1 MRLRDSG
8 WVLLACALLGCERRP
23 QGGAVSSPAVPSADA
38 GVLLIGM
45 VGSLTGPEAHFGLGT
60 RDGVQLAIEEANQ
73 DGGVAG
79 RVLVLRAYDAQ
90 SKPEEAAA
98 AAVRL
103 VKSDKAVLVIGEN
116 ASSNTLAMAPAVAGA
131 SVPLISPSATN
142 PRVTVEGGPYV
153 FRVCFVDSFQGE
165 AMAGFARRDL
175 QLSRLAILT
184 DAKSDYSIGLADVFR
199 RKFREL
205 GGQVT
210 AEESYAKGDT
220 DFRALLTRVKST
232 RPEAIF
238 IPGYYSDAG
247 PIARQAR
254 ELGIE
259 AVLLGADGWDSGGK
273 LSELGGTAVEGSY
286 YSTHFSPDN
295 PALTVQEFLKTY
307 RARFGQLPDALSALG
322 YDAARVGIAALR
334 VSGGAG
340 GDALRGAIA
349 ATRDF
354 PGVTGRLSF
363 DADRNVVKSAV
374 VVRMVRGEPTF
385 FAELQPGRP
394 SR

>member
-1 MRLRDSG
+1 MRRWASG
-8 WVLLACALLGCERRP
+8 WLLAACAFSACERRAP
-23 QGGAVSSPAVPSADA
+23 PATQAGVGPVASADA

-60 RDGVQLAIEEANQ
+60 RDGVALAIEEANQ
-73 DGGVAG
+73 QGGVGGHA
-79 RVLVLRAYDAQ
+79 LVLRAYDAQ
-90 SKPEEAAA
+90 SKPEEAAT

-103 VKSDKAVLVIGEN
+103 VKKDNAVLVIGEN
-116 ASSNTLAMAPAVAGA
+116 TSSNTLAMAPAVAGA
-131 SVPLISPSATN
+131 GVPLISPSATN
-142 PRVTVEGGPYV
+142 PRVTKEGGPYV

-165 AMAGFARRDL
+165 AMAAFARRNL
-175 QLSRLAILT
+175 KLKRLAVLT

-199 RKFREL
+199 RKFLEL
-205 GGQVT
+205 GGVLG

-220 DFRALLTRVKST
+220 DFRALLTRVKSSH
-232 RPEAIF
+232 PEAIF

-259 AVLLGADGWDSGGK
+259 AVLLGGDGWDSGGK

-295 PALTVQEFLKTY
+295 PSPSVQTFLKTY
-307 RARFGQLPDALSALG
+307 RARFGQLPDALGALG

-334 VSGGAG
+334 ASGGVG
-340 GDALRGAIA
+340 GDALRLAIG

-354 PGVTGRLSF
+354 DGVTGRLTLGP
-363 DADRNVVKSAV
+363 DRNVVKSAV
-374 VVRMVRGEPTF
+374 VVRMVRGEPSF
-385 FAELQPGRP
+385 FAEVLP
-394 SR
+394 

>member
-1 MRLRDSG
+1 MRRWASG
-8 WVLLACALLGCERRP
+8 WLLAACTLLACERRAP
-23 QGGAVSSPAVPSADA
+23 PATEATVGPASPADA

-60 RDGVQLAIEEANQ
+60 RDGVALAIEEANQ
-73 DGGVAG
+73 QGGVGGHA
-79 RVLVLRAYDAQ
+79 LVLRAYDAQ
-90 SKPEEAAA
+90 SKPEEAAT

-103 VKSDKAVLVIGEN
+103 VKKDNAVLVIGEN
-116 ASSNTLAMAPAVAGA
+116 TSSNTLAMAPAVAGA
-131 SVPLISPSATN
+131 GVPLISPSATN
-142 PRVTVEGGPYV
+142 PRVTKEGGPYV

-165 AMAGFARRDL
+165 AMAAFARRNL
-175 QLSRLAILT
+175 KLKRLAVLT

-199 RKFREL
+199 RKFLEL
-205 GGQVT
+205 GGVLG

-220 DFRALLTRVKST
+220 DFRALLTRVKSSH
-232 RPEAIF
+232 PEAIF

-259 AVLLGADGWDSGGK
+259 AVLLGGDGWDSGGK

-295 PALTVQEFLKTY
+295 PSPSVQTFLKTY
-307 RARFGQLPDALSALG
+307 RARFGQLPDALGALG

-334 VSGGAG
+334 ASGGVG
-340 GDALRGAIA
+340 GDALRLAIG

-354 PGVTGRLSF
+354 DGVTGRLTLGP
-363 DADRNVVKSAV
+363 DRNVVKSAV
-374 VVRMVRGEPTF
+374 VVRMVRGEPSF
-385 FAELQPGRP
+385 FAEVLP
-394 SR
+394 